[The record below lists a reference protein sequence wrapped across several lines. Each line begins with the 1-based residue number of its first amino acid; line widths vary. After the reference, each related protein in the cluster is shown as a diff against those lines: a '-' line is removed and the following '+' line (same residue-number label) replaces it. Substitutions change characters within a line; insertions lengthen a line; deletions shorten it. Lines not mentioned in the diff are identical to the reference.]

1 MKQAKRWVWLLAA
14 SLGVLVFWHA
24 GVGVLSREALY
35 PFENAKVWFDR
46 IVRVRLQAVMTRA
59 RTAARASM
67 LERDV
72 ARLRMTAAEIEALET
87 EVARLRALLD
97 FSPPVACRWQAAP
110 VLSRGGTAA
119 VWQSV
124 RLAKGSRHGVRKG
137 DPVVV
142 PDGVVGRVTEVS
154 PHTCEVMLITDP
166 NSRVACEL
174 ETPGEG
180 VGVVR
185 GILYGGGT
193 RPTADPVLTLLYV
206 VEPLRLRYL
215 ARDFDFGQALRS
227 AVARIGI
234 DPAAPPV
241 RLGSSGE
248 PAPASGGTVKLA
260 APIGQRASPAT
271 FTSGTL
277 ALANST
283 AGSSLR
289 SSAGETR
296 LLWRMPEQPSID
308 GNTVD
313 MDRERASFA
322 DNSLRYEATLRFI
335 NGSVHNT
342 LSAIRGD

>member
-1 MKQAKRWVWLLAA
+1 VKQAKRWVWLLAV

-24 GVGVLSREALY
+24 GVSVLSREALY
-35 PFENAKVWFDR
+35 PYENAKVWLER
-46 IVRVRLQAVMTRA
+46 TVWVRLQAVLSRA
-59 RTAARASM
+59 RNAARASM

-72 ARLRMTAAEIEALET
+72 ARLRLALAESEALET

-97 FSPPVACRWQAAP
+97 FSPPIACRWQAAP

-124 RLAKGSRHGVRKG
+124 RLAKGSLHGVRKG

-185 GILYGGGT
+185 GILYGGGA
-193 RPTADPVLTLLYV
+193 RPAVNPVLTLLYV

-215 ARDFDFGQALRS
+215 ARDFEPPPRT
-227 AVARIGI
+227 RI
-234 DPAAPPV
+234 V
-241 RLGSSGE
+241 
-248 PAPASGGTVKLA
+248 
-260 APIGQRASPAT
+260 
-271 FTSGTL
+271 TSGLGPTYPKGL
-277 ALANST
+277 TVGYLLE
-283 AGSSLR
+283 SSLESDGLSR
-289 SSAGETR
+289 EAAV
-296 LLWRMPEQPSID
+296 MPA
-308 GNTVD
+308 VD
-313 MDRERASFA
+313 MAALDEV
-322 DNSLRYEATLRFI
+322 FI
-335 NGSVHNT
+335 LTRQGGRH
-342 LSAIRGD
+342 AR

>member
-1 MKQAKRWVWLLAA
+1 MKRTKWWVWLLAA

-46 IVRVRLQAVMTRA
+46 IVRVRLQAVMMRA

-215 ARDFDFGQALRS
+215 ARDFEPPPRT
-227 AVARIGI
+227 RII
-234 DPAAPPV
+234 
-241 RLGSSGE
+241 
-248 PAPASGGTVKLA
+248 
-260 APIGQRASPAT
+260 
-271 FTSGTL
+271 TSGLGPTYPKGLTVGYLL
-277 ALANST
+277 A
-283 AGSSLR
+283 SSLEPDGLAR
-289 SSAGETR
+289 EAAV
-296 LLWRMPEQPSID
+296 MPA
-308 GNTVD
+308 VD
-313 MDRERASFA
+313 MAALDEV
-322 DNSLRYEATLRFI
+322 FI
-335 NGSVHNT
+335 LTRQGGRH
-342 LSAIRGD
+342 AR